1 MKLRSSAISYLMVAG
16 VMALLLVLSFHV
28 RVGATAD
35 SVALLK
41 TTGMTCSSCADGIV
55 SALQKVA
62 GVVAT
67 EVDVAGGWVVVG
79 YSTGTVKPELLAGT
93 VSRAGYASSVT
104 RVMTPAEYRQL
115 SGKDIGR
122 TAASADGCCGMGKC
136 GMKQQKKTAEGGI

>member
-1 MKLRSSAISYLMVAG
+1 MKLRVTAISYLLVAG

-41 TTGMTCSSCADGIV
+41 TTGMTCSSCADSIV
-55 SALQKVA
+55 SALKKVE

-67 EVDVAGGWVVVG
+67 EVEIAGGWVVVG
-79 YSTGTVKPELLAGT
+79 YETRAVTPELLART
-93 VSRAGYASSVT
+93 VSGAGYASSVS
-104 RVMTPAEYRQL
+104 RVMSPIEYRQL

-136 GMKQQKKTAEGGI
+136 GMTQQKKTAEGRI